1 MQDNQ
6 YAHNCRIKADSI
18 DQLNAQ
24 QFDND
29 YQKLEI
35 KCDSLWE

>member
-1 MQDNQ
+1 MLQNNQ
-6 YAHNCRIKADSI
+6 CAHSCRIEADSI

-35 KCDSLWE
+35 KCDSL